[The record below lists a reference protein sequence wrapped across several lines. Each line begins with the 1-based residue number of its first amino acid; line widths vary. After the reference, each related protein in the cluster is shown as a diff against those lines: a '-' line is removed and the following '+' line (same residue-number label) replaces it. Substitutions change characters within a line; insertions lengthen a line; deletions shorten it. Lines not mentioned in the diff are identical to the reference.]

1 MPKLSGIVLTTK
13 IREIEG
19 EFGKRVSIIG
29 ISGHALEEERRRCIE
44 GGMDDYITKPIDI
57 AVLRQSFEKCADAIA
72 AAN

>member
-1 MPKLSGIVLTTK
+1 MLGGIVLTTK
-13 IREIEG
+13 IRE
-19 EFGKRVSIIG
+19 
-29 ISGHALEEERRRCIE
+29 IE